1 MANEQITERL
11 KKGDWYIVCET
22 VEKADLLL
30 QACERAGLKW
40 NKIFK
45 KATEFNPFKTFSLK
59 TGLKTGLKIGFCR
72 SNKGLTHTDST
83 AYDELG
89 LENIT
94 DWFLNAI
101 KGENNG

>member
-1 MANEQITERL
+1 MANEQVIERL
-11 KKGDWYIVCET
+11 RQGDWYVVCET

-30 QACERAGLKW
+30 QACEKAGLKW

-45 KATEFNPFKTFSLK
+45 KATEFNPFKILSLK

-72 SNKGLTHTDST
+72 SDKGLTHSSSN
-83 AYDELG
+83 AYDKFG

-94 DWFLNAI
+94 DWFFNAI
-101 KGENNG
+101 REENNV

>member
-1 MANEQITERL
+1 MFSDEVVVRL
-11 KKGDWYIVCET
+11 QQGDWYVVCET

-30 QACERAGLKW
+30 QACEKAGLKW

-45 KATEFNPFKTFSLK
+45 KATEFNPFKILSLK

-83 AYDELG
+83 AYDELR

-94 DWFLNAI
+94 DWFFNAI
-101 KGENNG
+101 RGENND